1 MKVLDAAAT
10 AQALPWGRLI
20 AAIDQVLAAQRAGQ
34 VQVPERSVHAITP
47 DTRWFL
53 MPAWSTPEAGG
64 LAIMKLITYNAQN
77 PARGLAAI
85 LGDVLVLRTDTGE
98 RLALLDGPTL
108 TARRTAAVTAIAA
121 RQLAAQPGGPL
132 LMFGAGAQALAHL
145 QVFHEVFGV
154 RELWLRSRGAA
165 GEQRLAAAA
174 QALGVTVH
182 PVTDLAAA
190 LARCPLVICAT
201 PATTICIDRPPRDDA
216 FVAAIG
222 GFTTQMAEVAAPVV
236 RHIATQGR
244 VVLDTARARH
254 EAGEVAQAGL
264 DGEALPLL
272 GDVVGPS
279 NRRAA
284 GPVLFKSCGAALWDL
299 AAAHCAVG
307 APA

>member
-1 MKVLDAAAT
+1 MKLLDAAAT
-10 AQALPWGRLI
+10 ARALPWPALM
-20 AAIDQVLAAQRAGQ
+20 AAIEQVLAAQHQGQ
-34 VQVPERSVHAITP
+34 VQVPERSVHSIAP

-98 RLALLDGPTL
+98 RLALLDGPVL

-121 RQLAAQPGGPL
+121 RRLAAQPGGPL

-145 QVFHEVFGV
+145 QVFHEVLGV
-154 RELWLRSRGAA
+154 RELWLRSRGAE
-165 GEQRLAAAA
+165 GEQRLMAAA

-182 PVTDLAAA
+182 RATDLDAA

-201 PATTICIDRPPRDDA
+201 PANTVCMDRPPRDDA

-222 GFTTQMAEVAAPVV
+222 GFTTAMAEVAAPVV
-236 RHIATQGR
+236 QHIAARGR

-264 DGEALPLL
+264 DGDALPLL
-272 GDVVGPS
+272 GEVTAASGGP
-279 NRRAA
+279 A

-307 APA
+307 APG